1 MKASLAKGT
10 RDFLPGEVKRRD
22 YIFNT
27 IEKVFKKY
35 GFDKIETPAIENLQ
49 TLTGKYGD
57 EGDQLL
63 FKVLNNGDF
72 LKKADKN
79 ALEAMDSNALAPS
92 ISKRGL
98 RYDLTVPFS
107 RFVVMNQQHINLPFK
122 RYQIQP
128 VWRGDR
134 PQKGRYQE
142 FYQCDVD
149 VIGTDSLLCEAE
161 LCLIYDEVFTALK
174 LDVDIRINNRKILM
188 GMAEILNAADRVT
201 DLTVTIDKLDKIGLD
216 GVEKI
221 LLNDGFIQE
230 QVDKL
235 KDLLSIKSLEELKE
249 YENSSEALA
258 KGISE
263 LEEIFFYLENQ
274 TIHQN
279 LIFDVSLARGLDY
292 YTGMIIEVVGHD
304 TDYGSLGGGG
314 RYDDLTAVFGLKN
327 VSGVGIS
334 FGAAR
339 IYDSLNELNLF
350 PEDIEEKK
358 DALIITMDK
367 ESLKY
372 GFELVQKLRADN
384 YRVDIFPDNRNFGR
398 QMRFAD
404 KEGVKYAILIG
415 SNEIKEGKVTL
426 KDMSSG
432 EEKKLTTE
440 ELSTLLENNVK

>member
-10 RDFLPGEVKRRD
+10 RDFLPGEVKRREF
-22 YIFNT
+22 IFST
-27 IEKVFKKY
+27 IERVFKKY
-35 GFDKIETPAIENLQ
+35 GYDKIETPAIENLQ

-63 FKVLNNGDF
+63 FKILNNGDY
-72 LKKADKN
+72 LKKADKA
-79 ALEAMDSNALAPS
+79 ALAAMDSDKLVSS

-142 FYQCDVD
+142 FYQCDAD

-174 LDVDIRINNRKILM
+174 LNVDIRLNNRKVLL
-188 GMAEILNAADRVT
+188 GLAELLNAGERVT
-201 DLTVTIDKLDKIGLD
+201 ELTVTIDKLDKVGLD
-216 GVEKI
+216 GVVKI
-221 LLNDGFIQE
+221 LLKQGFSE
-230 QVDKL
+230 DQVEKL
-235 KDLLSIKSLEELKE
+235 KELLTIQSLVELKE
-249 YENSSEALA
+249 HAEGSEALK
-258 KGISE
+258 KGIAE
-263 LEEIFFYLENQ
+263 LEEIFFFLENQ
-274 TIHQN
+274 EMHQN
-279 LIFDVSLARGLDY
+279 LIFDISLARGLDY

-327 VSGVGIS
+327 MSGVGIS

-339 IYDSLNELNLF
+339 IYDSLTELNLF
-350 PEDIEEKK
+350 PEEIDSKK
-358 DALIITMDK
+358 LAYIVTMDRAA
-367 ESLKY
+367 LRY
-372 GFELVQKLRADN
+372 GFDLTQRLRDKG
-384 YRVDIFPDNRNFGR
+384 YSVDIFPDNRSLGR
-398 QMRFAD
+398 QMKYIDR
-404 KEGVKYAILIG
+404 EGAQYAILIG
-415 SNEIKEGKVTL
+415 SEEIKKEKYTL
-426 KDMSSG
+426 KDMNTGNEKLVSFTDLESLLSG
-432 EEKKLTTE
+432 
-440 ELSTLLENNVK
+440 NVD